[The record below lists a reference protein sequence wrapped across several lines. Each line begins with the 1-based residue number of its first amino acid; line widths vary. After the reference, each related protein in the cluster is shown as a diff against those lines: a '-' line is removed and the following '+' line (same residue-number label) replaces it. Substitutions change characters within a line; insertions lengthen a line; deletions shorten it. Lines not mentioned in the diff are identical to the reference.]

1 MSWAFCCTRRGRLP
15 SPNGFPSYS
24 TLPHSVK
31 RGWPAYRPDM
41 ACSSVDLPEPDGP
54 SSTVMLPRG
63 KVRSMSART
72 TLAPKA
78 APKPADFRQC
88 VLLFMFL
95 MGGIVPVRGQS
106 RPTENRSA
114 CTDQRTKRPP
124 ERGQRRFLFYG
135 VVRAGELLFRHHPSR
150 FDADCGMGSFHPT
163 ERTRPPA
170 LAHEQRPGCAS
181 NARWSGSSG
190 LMPEARR
197 PDRGNNRQT
206 FWCPP

>member
-54 SSTVMLPRG
+54 SSAVMLPRG

-78 APKPADFRQC
+78 APKPAALRQC
-88 VLLFMFL
+88 VLLFMCL

-124 ERGQRRFLFYG
+124 ERGQRRLLFYG
-135 VVRAGELLFRHHPSR
+135 VVRGDRLVFRAPGRIMAWAAFTQLNEH
-150 FDADCGMGSFHPT
+150 
-163 ERTRPPA
+163 
-170 LAHEQRPGCAS
+170 AHRPGRTNS
-181 NARWSGSSG
+181 DPVARTTHGG
-190 LMPEARR
+190 A
-197 PDRGNNRQT
+197 DHQG
-206 FWCPP
+206 